1 LSYLANTQTDRQ
13 TKSGKNITTL
23 AEVTIPQNLLSW
35 TIDMIIWGTLII
47 LENVKNK
54 NSKWDCWCI

>member
-54 NSKWDCWCI
+54 NSK